1 MGGGG
6 GKCHFLTSHI
16 NRFFLTIFFL
26 GGVPD
31 VFSQPVSYK
40 FLNGIS
46 QFGYVIFTK
55 KKKNVWKNQ
64 EPSVGCV
71 EYTGQGIAHF

>member
-1 MGGGG
+1 M
-6 GKCHFLTSHI
+6 L
-16 NRFFLTIFFL
+16 
-26 GGVPD
+26 D